1 MKKNHLIPLLGILLS
16 FCLFS
21 ISSAAVDQKI
31 LVYVDGIKVSFPDQQ
46 PIINKDN
53 RTLVPVRFVNNALGA
68 GTDWVP
74 KNKEVQ
80 INHEAKQKDIKLW
93 VNKKN
98 YTVNGQSKTMDTKA
112 ELTKKSRVIV
122 PLRFVSEGL
131 EANVVWQKVDD
142 NGVIHT
148 FTLGQTEEEIKE
160 IMEQVKKEIQGG
172 NQPTTGKL
180 PSPAE
185 LGTTTGKEMGL
196 GSLGGLSTN
205 GNFSKLLN
213 ETKVM
218 IITKAQLKAQPHQVD
233 GTILYDFWED
243 KKASDISGDGKIVV
257 KAKLLTGLGS
267 TDLIYITG
275 TNEFHNRMTVTNM
288 NQIGE
293 VTEVRSVLNKPWD
306 KLTISDIKYFGFW
319 SDVSKEILLVKNPE
333 YKGGW

>member
-1 MKKNHLIPLLGILLS
+1 VKKNRLIPLLGILLS

-31 LVYVDGIKVSFPDQQ
+31 LIYVDGKKVSFPDQQ

-53 RTLVPVRFVNNALGA
+53 RTLVPVRFVSETLGA
-68 GTDWVP
+68 KVGWNS

-160 IMEQVKKEIQGG
+160 IMEQVKKEIEGTPKEPAVPNDNVSNATKFVGQPCPEGIALG
-172 NQPTTGKL
+172 LENQQIQFLDNISQL
-180 PSPAE
+180 PIQTRDFILKKAYIDEANNKVIVEYVGESPQVITLVSDE
-185 LGTTTGKEMGL
+185 LGTNIAVRQSGNGK
-196 GSLGGLSTN
+196 
-205 GNFSKLLN
+205 
-213 ETKVM
+213 
-218 IITKAQLKAQPHQVD
+218 
-233 GTILYDFWED
+233 
-243 KKASDISGDGKIVV
+243 DGKVV
-257 KAKLLTGLGS
+257 FKLYEPKEEKFCWRPVAK
-267 TDLIYITG
+267 DVKYINVRG
-275 TNEFHNRMTVTNM
+275 IN
-288 NQIGE
+288 
-293 VTEVRSVLNKPWD
+293 TENTADAIIAVPNSL
-306 KLTISDIKYFGFW
+306 
-319 SDVSKEILLVKNPE
+319 
-333 YKGGW
+333 YKGGN